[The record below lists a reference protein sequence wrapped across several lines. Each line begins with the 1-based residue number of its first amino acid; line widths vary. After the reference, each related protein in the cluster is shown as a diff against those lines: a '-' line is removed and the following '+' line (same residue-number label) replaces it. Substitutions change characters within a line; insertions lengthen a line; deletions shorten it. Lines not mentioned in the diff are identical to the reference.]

1 MQEFICKEFVF
12 CLINEYVFILFQS
25 DIDNFWKDFKFF
37 MMYFMIIQQR
47 AFFVERIIDF
57 IVKFV
62 TMIIFSVLELEDQ
75 NDFIMDDVINN
86 KLL

>member
-1 MQEFICKEFVF
+1 
-12 CLINEYVFILFQS
+12 
-25 DIDNFWKDFKFF
+25 

-62 TMIIFSVLELEDQ
+62 TMIIFSVLELED
-75 NDFIMDDVINN
+75 
-86 KLL
+86 

>member
-1 MQEFICKEFVF
+1 
-12 CLINEYVFILFQS
+12 
-25 DIDNFWKDFKFF
+25 

-47 AFFVERIIDF
+47 VFFVERIIDF

-75 NDFIMDDVINN
+75 NDFIMDDVVNN

>member
-1 MQEFICKEFVF
+1 
-12 CLINEYVFILFQS
+12 
-25 DIDNFWKDFKFF
+25 

-47 AFFVERIIDF
+47 VLFVERIIDF

-62 TMIIFSVLELEDQ
+62 IMIIFSVLELEDQ

>member
-1 MQEFICKEFVF
+1 
-12 CLINEYVFILFQS
+12 
-25 DIDNFWKDFKFF
+25 

-47 AFFVERIIDF
+47 VFFVERIIDF